1 MAKYSTEFKIKVV
14 NAYLNNEGGY
24 GTLAKKYDINGAS
37 IVERWVN
44 SYKTQGYE
52 GLKISRKNNSYS
64 FEFKKNI
71 VNLYLTGEMS
81 YQELSNQFKINN
93 PAIIARW
100 VIDFRNQGLD
110 GLRPKKRGR
119 PSSMSKDKNNEKEK
133 EQVKKEYSKEEID
146 EIAELKDKLYWAQM
160 EIDFLKK
167 KDGIRGRGRSENER
181 MARIIH
187 SLREKYPLKDLL
199 KQFNFPKST
208 YMYWQKRF
216 DRKNKDEAFENQ
228 IKKMR
233 KDNPNYGYRRIHAM
247 LRRLGILI
255 NKKKVQRL
263 VQKLKLQVTNF
274 ARKSRKYYS
283 YKGTVGKVAP
293 NRIKRRFKTS
303 VVHQKITTDTSEF
316 KYYETDKYGNMQ
328 VKKLY
333 LNPFLDMFNGEIIS
347 YSITT
352 SPTLDA
358 IITSLEEAISKTSD
372 CKFKRIFH
380 SDQGWAY
387 QLKQYTEK
395 LESNGILQ
403 SMSRKGNCLDNSPM
417 ENFFGILKQ
426 EIYYGRTFKSFNELK
441 KTIEEYIKYYNEDRI
456 KEKLGYLSPVEY
468 RKLNAA

>member
-1 MAKYSTEFKIKVV
+1 
-14 NAYLNNEGGY
+14 
-24 GTLAKKYDINGAS
+24 
-37 IVERWVN
+37 
-44 SYKTQGYE
+44 
-52 GLKISRKNNSYS
+52 
-64 FEFKKNI
+64 
-71 VNLYLTGEMS
+71 
-81 YQELSNQFKINN
+81 
-93 PAIIARW
+93 
-100 VIDFRNQGLD
+100 
-110 GLRPKKRGR
+110 
-119 PSSMSKDKNNEKEK
+119 
-133 EQVKKEYSKEEID
+133 
-146 EIAELKDKLYWAQM
+146 
-160 EIDFLKK
+160 
-167 KDGIRGRGRSENER
+167 

-187 SLREKYPLKDLL
+187 SLRENYPLKDLL
-199 KQFNFPKST
+199 KQFAFPKST

-216 DRKNKDEAFENQ
+216 DRKDKDLDFENK
-228 IKKMR
+228 IREIR

-247 LRRLGILI
+247 LRRLGVLI
-255 NKKKVQRL
+255 NKKRVQRL
-263 VQKLKLQVTNF
+263 VQKLKLQVRNF
-274 ARKSRKYYS
+274 TRKSRKYYS

-293 NRIKRRFKTS
+293 NRLKRRFNTC

-316 KYYETDKYGNMQ
+316 KYYETDKSGNMQ

-347 YSITT
+347 YSITS

-358 IITSLEEAISKTSD
+358 IIAPLEEAILKTSD

-387 QLKQYTEK
+387 QLKQYTNK
-395 LESNGILQ
+395 LENNGILQ

>member
-1 MAKYSTEFKIKVV
+1 
-14 NAYLNNEGGY
+14 
-24 GTLAKKYDINGAS
+24 
-37 IVERWVN
+37 
-44 SYKTQGYE
+44 
-52 GLKISRKNNSYS
+52 
-64 FEFKKNI
+64 
-71 VNLYLTGEMS
+71 
-81 YQELSNQFKINN
+81 
-93 PAIIARW
+93 
-100 VIDFRNQGLD
+100 
-110 GLRPKKRGR
+110 
-119 PSSMSKDKNNEKEK
+119 
-133 EQVKKEYSKEEID
+133 
-146 EIAELKDKLYWAQM
+146 
-160 EIDFLKK
+160 
-167 KDGIRGRGRSENER
+167 

-199 KQFNFPKST
+199 KYLNFPKST

-216 DRKNKDEAFENQ
+216 DRKDKDEEFENK
-228 IKKMR
+228 IKEIR
-233 KDNPNYGYRRIHAM
+233 KDHPNYGYRRIHAM

-263 VQKLKLQVTNF
+263 VQKLKLQVRNF
-274 ARKSRKYYS
+274 TRKSRKYYS

-293 NRIKRRFKTS
+293 NRIKRRFNTC

-316 KYYETDKYGNMQ
+316 KYYETDKSGNMQ

-347 YSITT
+347 YSIAS

-358 IITSLEEAISKTSD
+358 IIVPLEEAISKTSD

-387 QLKQYTEK
+387 QLKQYTKK
-395 LESNGILQ
+395 LENNGILQ

>member
-1 MAKYSTEFKIKVV
+1 
-14 NAYLNNEGGY
+14 
-24 GTLAKKYDINGAS
+24 
-37 IVERWVN
+37 
-44 SYKTQGYE
+44 
-52 GLKISRKNNSYS
+52 
-64 FEFKKNI
+64 
-71 VNLYLTGEMS
+71 
-81 YQELSNQFKINN
+81 
-93 PAIIARW
+93 
-100 VIDFRNQGLD
+100 
-110 GLRPKKRGR
+110 
-119 PSSMSKDKNNEKEK
+119 
-133 EQVKKEYSKEEID
+133 
-146 EIAELKDKLYWAQM
+146 
-160 EIDFLKK
+160 
-167 KDGIRGRGRSENER
+167 

-187 SLREKYPLKDLL
+187 SLREKYPLKDLF
-199 KQFNFPKST
+199 KQFSFPKST

-216 DRKNKDEAFENQ
+216 DRKDKDEVFEDQ
-228 IKKMR
+228 IKEIR

-263 VQKLKLQVTNF
+263 VQKLKLQVTSF

-283 YKGTVGKVAP
+283 YKGTIGKVAP
-293 NRIKRRFKTS
+293 NRLKRRFNTS

-316 KYYETDKYGNMQ
+316 KYYESDKSGNMQ

-347 YSITT
+347 YSITG

-358 IITSLEEAISKTSD
+358 IIIPLEEAILKTSD

-387 QLKQYTEK
+387 QLKQYTKK
-395 LESNGILQ
+395 LETNGILQ

-441 KTIEEYIKYYNEDRI
+441 KTIDR
-456 KEKLGYLSPVEY
+456 KSVV
-468 RKLNAA
+468 